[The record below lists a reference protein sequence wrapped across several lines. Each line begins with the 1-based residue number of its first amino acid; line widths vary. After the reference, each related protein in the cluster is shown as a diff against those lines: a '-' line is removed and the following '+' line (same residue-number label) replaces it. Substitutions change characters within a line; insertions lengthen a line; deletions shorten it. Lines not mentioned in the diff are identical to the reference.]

1 MCDSR
6 LVSALL
12 EYVRHHTHYGS
23 RYRVS
28 TCVHARVVC
37 VFTWVRSST
46 FTHSLTVCMF
56 GFFPSPPSSSYS
68 HVIRLFGMDIFSCF
82 SLHSA
87 DSLLNSLLN
96 TKTIS
101 ISSVSFHSL
110 SSNHVRS
117 VCSYHNLSTSCVYFE
132 FNFQLN
138 IRSRVLCALTECV
151 L

>member
-1 MCDSR
+1 MYATIHTMAVDTVCPHVCM
-6 LVSALL
+6 LVLYVCLL
-12 EYVRHHTHYGS
+12 GFVLLPSHTHS
-23 RYRVS
+23 QF
-28 TCVHARVVC
+28 VC
-37 VFTWVRSST
+37 
-46 FTHSLTVCMF
+46 L
-56 GFFPSPPSSSYS
+56 GFFPLPPPSSYS

-117 VCSYHNLSTSCVYFE
+117 FCSYHNLSTSCVYFE